1 MTEPDVQT
9 LYAVTEATWPAA
21 AKDRLGPWTI
31 RTGLGGGQRVSATT
45 ADGAWTAD
53 DLPQAE
59 DAMRALGQTCLFM
72 VRAGEVDLDRALEM
86 RGYRIKDPVNLMVA
100 PSAMIAQPP
109 PPRVTAIEGWPWLAA
124 QAEIWA
130 AGGIGPGRL
139 AVMDRAPFPKT
150 TILGRV
156 DNRPAGAGYAGIHD
170 GIAMFHALEVAPAA
184 RRRGLGANMVRGI
197 ARWAVGEGADWI
209 ALVVTQA
216 NSGANALYASMG
228 FRLVGQYHYR
238 ILPE

>member
-21 AKDRLGPWTI
+21 ARVRLGPWTI

-45 ADGAWTAD
+45 ADGDWTDD

-59 DAMRALGQTCLFM
+59 AAMRRLGQPCLFM
-72 VRAGEVDLDRALEM
+72 VRAGETMLDKVLED

-100 PSAMIAQPP
+100 PSTKIAEPP

-124 QAEIWA
+124 QAEVWA
-130 AGGIGPGRL
+130 EGGIGPGRL

-156 DNRPAGAGYAGIHD
+156 DNSPAGAAYAGIHD
-170 GIAMFHALEVAPAA
+170 GVAMFHAVEVSNAY
-184 RRRGLGANMVRGI
+184 RRRGLGANMIRAI
-197 ARWAVGEGADWI
+197 ARWALTEGADWT